1 MKSKVFN
8 SNFVFL
14 VLGQT
19 FSLFGTVVLK
29 FTISLLIL
37 DLTGS
42 AALFGAITAISYL
55 PPIFLSPF
63 AGILA
68 DRMNKRSLMVGMDCF
83 YSITAILLALSLSV
97 ANVLIPIAV
106 AMIAMSVVSSFET
119 PVVQSSIPLIQ
130 DKDTLIRSNAVVS
143 QVNMLS
149 NLLGPLAAG
158 ALYALV
164 GESNLSGV
172 RMISF
177 CCAVFFLV
185 ATLLEIFIKIPKTQ
199 QQAAKNIIYAVKQDL
214 FDGVQFI
221 VKEKPY
227 VCNAILLN
235 AAFVLLIQPLIT
247 IGAPFIIRVVLN
259 LNSILNGTSQAVMGA
274 AGLAGGLLAGL
285 IAPKF
290 KISKIYLLFWIMGVS
305 MACFGISFLFN
316 IPVIVSYVILVI
328 CGVVIFMSASI
339 AGIYIMS
346 AIQRNVPDN
355 MLGRVMSFYGALLS
369 ASLPI
374 GLLLYGYLYERFVN
388 RMYLV
393 MCLTA
398 ILILAVG
405 QAGKKTY
412 QKL

>member
-1 MKSKVFN
+1 MKSKIFN

-149 NLLGPLAAG
+149 NLLGPLVAG

-164 GESNLSGV
+164 SENNLSGV

-177 CCAVFFLV
+177 CCAVFFLG
-185 ATLLEIFIKIPKTQ
+185 AALLEILIKIPKTQ
-199 QQAAKNIIYAVKQDL
+199 QQAAKNNIYAVKQDL

-274 AGLAGGLLAGL
+274 AGLVGGLLAGL

-290 KISKIYLLFWIMGVS
+290 KTSKIYQLFWIMGVS

-316 IPVIVSYVILVI
+316 IPSIVSYVMLVI
-328 CGVVIFMSASI
+328 CGAIIFMSASI

-369 ASLPI
+369 AALPI

-405 QAGKKTY
+405 HAGKKTY

>member
-42 AALFGAITAISYL
+42 AALFGVITAISYL

-149 NLLGPLAAG
+149 NLLGPLVAG

-177 CCAVFFLV
+177 CCDVFFLG
-185 ATLLEIFIKIPKTQ
+185 AALLEIFIKIPKTQ

-259 LNSILNGTSQAVMGA
+259 LNSILNGTSQAVMGT
-274 AGLAGGLLAGL
+274 AGLVGGLLAGL

-290 KISKIYLLFWIMGVS
+290 KTSEIYQLFWIMGVS

-316 IPVIVSYVILVI
+316 IPSIVSYVMLVI
-328 CGVVIFMSASI
+328 CGAIIFMNASI

-369 ASLPI
+369 AALPI

-405 QAGKKTY
+405 HAGKKTY

>member
-346 AIQRNVPDN
+346 AIQRNVPEN